1 MGFPVAGCPL
11 KARAGMQN
19 VICRM
24 LFAAMLAWFAL
35 SLWNLANAATA
46 DKANTPP
53 RFEDFL
59 VEPAGNVDQFA
70 SRISMASAQAKL
82 YRTVIS
88 LEGQKEPN
96 FAGHY
101 RLITW
106 GCGTDCRGFAIV
118 DCKTGVARTI
128 KGLEYVGG
136 AMGND
141 QPRIDFRLD
150 SRLLIVNGV
159 ISDNREGSLFYEWTG
174 KGVKPLLRLPLL
186 KEDFSGSSPEGK

>member
-1 MGFPVAGCPL
+1 
-11 KARAGMQN
+11 MQN
-19 VICRM
+19 AICRM

-35 SLWNLANAATA
+35 SLWSLANAATA

-70 SRISMASAQAKL
+70 SRISMASAQAKR

-96 FAGHY
+96 FSGHY

-118 DCKTGVARTI
+118 DRKTGIARTI
-128 KGLEYVGG
+128 NGLEYVGG

-159 ISDNREGSLFYEWTG
+159 ISDNREGSFFYEWTG